1 MDILC
6 GTFLVFQS
14 DEEDEDNNG
23 DEHGDDSGESSSASS
38 SSPSSTFLK
47 IDFVEYLSGE
57 PKEFQRLT
65 YSFCV
70 VWPVEGCVCC
80 ESLKTFA

>member
-23 DEHGDDSGESSSASS
+23 DEHGDDGGESSSS

-47 IDFVEYLSGE
+47 INFVEYLSGE
-57 PKEFQRLT
+57 PREFLRLT